1 MLPDS
6 CRLTF
11 PNTPW
16 PRRLD
21 GGSFGGQTLAR
32 RAGSVSLS
40 SPMRRFPSLALCL
53 FLSSCGWFSEEE
65 EVEEPSGPQL
75 VGRIAAVHEE
85 HGFVLV
91 QGFNDLKL
99 GVGLLLTTEGE
110 EDRAGS
116 LMVTGER
123 SGRYS
128 AADIKAGQIEVGDAV
143 FARPKREEKGPETGN
158 TQKVPPSS
166 PQE

>member
-1 MLPDS
+1 M
-6 CRLTF
+6 
-11 PNTPW
+11 
-16 PRRLD
+16 RRL
-21 GGSFGGQTLAR
+21 
-32 RAGSVSLS
+32 LS
-40 SPMRRFPSLALCL
+40 YALCL
-53 FLSSCGWFSEEE
+53 FLPACGWFGEEE
-65 EVEEPSGPQL
+65 EVEEPTGPQL

-99 GVGLLLTTEGE
+99 GVGLLLTTQGEG
-110 EDRAGS
+110 DRTGS

-128 AADIKAGQIEVGDAV
+128 AADIKSGDFEVGDAV
-143 FARPKREEKGPETGN
+143 FARPKREEKVPEIGN

-166 PQE
+166 PLEYKEN